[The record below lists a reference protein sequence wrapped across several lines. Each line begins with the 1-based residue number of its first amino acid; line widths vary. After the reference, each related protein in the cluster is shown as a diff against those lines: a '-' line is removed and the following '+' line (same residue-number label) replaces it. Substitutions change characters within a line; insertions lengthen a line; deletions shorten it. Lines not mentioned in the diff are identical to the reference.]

1 MTENS
6 GHYTVLAR
14 RFRPQTFDDVVGQE
28 RIGQALRNAISS
40 DRVAHAYLFT
50 GARGVGKTS
59 TARIFAKALN
69 CPHLQDGVPC
79 NHCEVCESIAAG
91 SDVDVLEIDGASNR
105 GIDDIRS
112 LRANV
117 NVKSMRSP
125 YKVYIIDEVHM
136 LTKEAFNALLKTLE
150 EPPPRVKFV
159 FCTTEP
165 NKVPDTILSR
175 CQRFD
180 FGTIASESIKGR
192 LASIADAEGVEVA
205 EDALDLIARRAAG
218 SMRDSQS
225 LFDQLLAFGGE
236 VISADDVH
244 QLLGTASDDRLIE
257 LVNAIIERRRD
268 VAVALLD
275 TSLQEGVQ
283 ISSFSDQL
291 VHYLRDLLVVAVGA
305 EAVDLQSV
313 GAAQRERLAQQ
324 ADAWGLQTITA
335 AMQILSETKARMQ
348 RVNYDRALLELAV
361 IRLSLLEDLDNIGA
375 TIEAVRSGGGAPAKR
390 IVAPA
395 RITQVAEPEPPLALS
410 EPEQG
415 TSNTQPL
422 TEAPADTHSPQ
433 STQGPGIDTSLEES
447 TVEEVS
453 AANPTVEFS
462 EENLEQIWTEVT
474 TRVEDKFRNHLKVTT
489 GLAITGPNHLEISI
503 PQSYFLSRQFCDRP
517 ESINQLQAIA
527 KELTGQDIMVS
538 FRTIESE
545 TPEKVDPTQSSATP
559 RPRKRKPKVDQ
570 DEFVEQAVSI
580 FGAKVVDVREIHEPA
595 NTDPDQ

>member
-1 MTENS
+1 MTDTT

-14 RFRPQTFDDVVGQE
+14 RFRPQTFAEVVGQE
-28 RIGQALRNAISS
+28 RIGQALRNAIAS

-69 CPHLQDGVPC
+69 CPHLQDAVPC
-79 NHCEVCESIAAG
+79 NQCDVCKSIAAG

-150 EPPPRVKFV
+150 EPPPRVKFI

-180 FGTIASESIKGR
+180 FGTIASDSIKER
-192 LASIADAEGVEVA
+192 LASIATAEGVEVA
-205 EDALDLIARRAAG
+205 DEALDLIARRAAG

-236 VISADDVH
+236 IISADDVH
-244 QLLGTASDDRLIE
+244 QLLGTASDDRLID
-257 LVNAIIERRRD
+257 LLQAVIERRRD

-275 TSLQEGVQ
+275 VSLREGVQ

-291 VHYLRDLLVVAVGA
+291 LHYLRDLLVVAVGA
-305 EAVDLQSV
+305 EGVGLQSV
-313 GAAQRERLAQQ
+313 NDAQRARLAEQ
-324 ADAWGLQTITA
+324 ADVWGMQTITA
-335 AMQILSETKARMQ
+335 AMQILAETKSRMQ

-375 TIEAVRSGGGAPAKR
+375 SIAAVRSGGGTGTRVAVSSPRVSHSTGVSPAPEGSR
-390 IVAPA
+390 QQTP
-395 RITQVAEPEPPLALS
+395 T
-410 EPEQG
+410 
-415 TSNTQPL
+415 
-422 TEAPADTHSPQ
+422 SPQ
-433 STQGPGIDTSLEES
+433 SPAEVALPPEAPQAPES
-447 TVEEVS
+447 RQTPQHPPSMAQAQVADVGDS
-453 AANPTVEFS
+453 VEFAEDS
-462 EENLEQIWTEVT
+462 LKMFWTKVT
-474 TRVEDKFRNHLKVTT
+474 SRLEDKFASHLK
-489 GLAITGPNHLEISI
+489 LASAIAISGPNRLEISF
-503 PQSYFLSRQFCDRP
+503 PQGYFLSRQFCDRP
-517 ESINQLQAIA
+517 EHIAQLEVIA
-527 KELTGQDIMVS
+527 QETAGQEIRVE
-538 FRTIESE
+538 FRTVQADSNNG
-545 TPEKVDPTQSSATP
+545 SRSAPSQASP
-559 RPRKRKPKVDQ
+559 RPRRRTPQLDKDR
-570 DEFVEQAVSI
+570 FVEQAVAI
-580 FGAKVVDVREIHEPA
+580 FGATVVDVREIHDTTQEG
-595 NTDPDQ
+595 